1 VPGHWEGDLI
11 FGANNSQIA
20 TLVERK
26 TRYVMLAKVNNK
38 DSETVINAL
47 VKHAHR
53 LPKEL
58 YADAEAICEAV
69 GRPNMRFVPNRRA

>member
-1 VPGHWEGDLI
+1 MRGNRVAITMARNIYHNATGTT
-11 FGANNSQIA
+11 

-47 VKHAHR
+47 VKHAQ
-53 LPKEL
+53 
-58 YADAEAICEAV
+58 A
-69 GRPNMRFVPNRRA
+69 GT